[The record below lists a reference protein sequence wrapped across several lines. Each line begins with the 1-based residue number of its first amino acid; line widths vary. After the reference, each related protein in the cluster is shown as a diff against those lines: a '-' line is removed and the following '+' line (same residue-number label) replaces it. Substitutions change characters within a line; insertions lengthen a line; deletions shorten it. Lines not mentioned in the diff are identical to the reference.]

1 MRYGNDLTLGEA
13 RQQYF
18 ERSGFG
24 DGGYTSRWVRLKAGP
39 VSFYFP
45 NTRARMRAVK
55 LHDLHHILTEYD
67 TTWSGEAEI
76 GAWEVASG
84 CGRHYAAWFL
94 NLNAFALGLG
104 IAPSAIYRAFLR
116 GRRTRNLYTGQ
127 FEDSLLSKLVGS
139 TRRELQLDRPL
150 GPPVRGDRIAFVA
163 WAVAAVACLVGP
175 YAVAVGAA
183 LLACR
188 RLRR

>member
-1 MRYGNDLTLGEA
+1 MHYGNDLTLGEA
-13 RQQYF
+13 RREYF

-24 DGGYTSRWVRLKAGP
+24 NGGYTNRWVRLKAGP

-45 NTRARMRAVK
+45 NIKARIRAVK

-67 TTWSGEAEI
+67 TTWLGEAEI

-104 IAPSAIYRAFLR
+104 IGPRAVYRAFLR
-116 GRRTRNLYTGQ
+116 GRRTRNLYAGQ
-127 FEDSLLSKLVGS
+127 FEDSLLLKLVGT
-139 TRRELQLDRPL
+139 TRRELQLDTPSRPPL
-150 GPPVRGDRIAFVA
+150 LGDRMAFVV
-163 WAVAAVACLVGP
+163 WAIAAVVCLVAP
-175 YAVAVGAA
+175 YAVAVDAT
-183 LLACR
+183 LLGFR
-188 RLRR
+188 WLSH

>member
-1 MRYGNDLTLGEA
+1 MRYDNDLSLGEA

-18 ERSGFG
+18 ERSDFR
-24 DGGYTSRWVRLKAGP
+24 DGGYTSRWVRLKTGT

-45 NTRARMRAVK
+45 NTKARVRALK

-84 CGRHYAAWFL
+84 CGRHYAAWL
-94 NLNAFALGLG
+94 LDLNAFALGLG
-104 IAPSAIYRAFLR
+104 IAPRAVYRAFLL
-116 GRRTRNLYTGQ
+116 GRRTRNLYVGQ
-127 FEDSLLSKLVGS
+127 FEDSLLLKPVGS
-139 TRRELQLDRPL
+139 VRRELQLDRPS
-150 GPPVRGDRIAFVA
+150 GPPLIGDRIAFIA

-183 LLACR
+183 LLGFR
-188 RLRR
+188 WLGH